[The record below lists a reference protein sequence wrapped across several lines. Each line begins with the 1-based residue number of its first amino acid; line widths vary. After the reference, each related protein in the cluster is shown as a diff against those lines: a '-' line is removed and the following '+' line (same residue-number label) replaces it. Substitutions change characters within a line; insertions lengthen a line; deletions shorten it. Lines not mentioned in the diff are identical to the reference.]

1 MSRSVLV
8 VDDDATLRT
17 LLTAVFSGAGL
28 RVLSAAD
35 GLEALDI
42 LDGDSVDIVVTD
54 GQMPGMDGA
63 QLVAALRAR
72 PDTAEIPVLLCT
84 GSCLGDVVATA
95 ETAGVTRVLP
105 KPMRP
110 KELLAAVL
118 PYVS

>member
-8 VDDDATLRT
+8 VDDDATVRA

-28 RVLSAAD
+28 RVLSAA
-35 GLEALDI
+35 GGVEALDV

-54 GQMPGMDGA
+54 AQMPGMDGA
-63 QLVAALRAR
+63 ELVAALRAR
-72 PDTAEIPVLLCT
+72 PDTADIPVLLCT
-84 GSCLGDVVATA
+84 GSHLGNVVANA
-95 ETAGVTRVLP
+95 QAAGVTGVLP

-118 PYVS
+118 PFVS